1 MTTQILESPAVTLE
15 GGYIMRPAT
24 LDDVAG
30 AVAVFNACSR
40 QLLGVEE
47 FNADNYRVEWEIPG
61 LNLETDV
68 RVVVAPDGKV
78 VACMEVWDLLDSHV
92 RVNFFGRVH
101 PDHQGRGLGAALVR
115 WAEARAR
122 QAVDKAP
129 EGTRVFMLTGVLDAN
144 RDAQGLFR
152 SEGFEL
158 VRHHWRMVIEMDVN
172 APPPAPELPDG
183 IVVRPLR
190 FGQDDR
196 VAIQAVRES
205 FRDHWAY
212 VEPPFEEE
220 IERWQHFMKNDK
232 DFDPSIWFLAWDGG
246 EVAGVSLCWPKT
258 NDDPDMGWVGT
269 LGVRRPW
276 RRKGLG
282 LALLLHSFGEFY
294 RRGRRR
300 VGLGVDAQSLTGAT
314 RLYEKAGM
322 RVARVYNTYEK
333 ELRPGVDL
341 STQSVQ

>member
-1 MTTQILESPAVTLE
+1 MATQTLESPAVTLD
-15 GGYIMRPAT
+15 GGYIMRPAA

-47 FNADNYRVEWEIPG
+47 FDADNYRVEWEIPG

-101 PDHQGRGLGAALVR
+101 PDHQGRGLGTALVR

-158 VRHHWRMVIEMDVN
+158 VRHHWRMVIEMDAN

-196 VAIQAVRES
+196 AAIQAVRDS
-205 FRDHWAY
+205 FRDHWGY
-212 VEPPFEEE
+212 VEQPFEEE
-220 IERWQHFMKNDK
+220 LERWQHFMKNDK
-232 DFDPSIWFLAWDGG
+232 DFDPSIWFLAWDGD

-282 LALLLHSFGEFY
+282 LALLRHSFGEFY
-294 RRGRRR
+294 RRGHGR

-322 RVARVYNTYEK
+322 RVARVYNNYEK
-333 ELRPGVDL
+333 ELRPGVNL

>member
-1 MTTQILESPAVTLE
+1 MTTQLLESPAVMLDS
-15 GGYIMRPAT
+15 GYLVRPAT
-24 LDDVAG
+24 LDDVEG

-47 FNADNYRVEWEIPG
+47 FNADNYRIEWEVPG

-68 RVVVAPDGKV
+68 RVVVTPGGKV
-78 VACMEVWDLLDSHV
+78 VACMEVWDLIDSHV

-101 PDHQGRGLGAALVR
+101 PDHQGRGIGTALVR

-122 QAVDKAP
+122 QAIDKAP
-129 EGTRVFMLTGVLDAN
+129 EGTRVFMLTGILDAD
-144 RDAQGLFR
+144 RDAQELLR
-152 SEGFEL
+152 SEGFDL
-158 VRHHWRMVIEMDVN
+158 VRHGWRMEIDLDSGT
-172 APPPAPELPDG
+172 PLRAPEWPAG
-183 IVVRPLR
+183 VVVRAMR
-190 FGQDDR
+190 VGQDER
-196 VAIQAVRES
+196 ATIQTVRDS

-212 VEPPFEEE
+212 VEQPFEEE
-220 IERWQHFMKNDK
+220 FERWQHFMKNDK
-232 DFDPSIWFLAWDGG
+232 DFDPAIWFLAWDGD
-246 EVAGVSLCWPKT
+246 EVVGVSLCWPKA

-269 LGVRRPW
+269 LGVRRAW

-282 LALLLHSFGEFY
+282 LALLRHSFGEFH
-294 RRGRRR
+294 RRGKRR
-300 VGLGVDAQSLTGAT
+300 VGLGVDAHSLTGAT

-322 RVARVYNTYEK
+322 RVARVHNIYEK